1 MSTVATPSTTTA
13 APQRQS
19 LVDRLLHGNRNGEPF
34 LRQPQRTFWYAVLF
48 VAIIIGSW
56 AFWQRLSIGLAATD
70 LTSQM
75 PWGAW
80 VAFYIYFVGLSA
92 GAFLLSSLVYVFGM
106 QQFERI
112 GRMALLSAIVSMGV
126 ALAFIGADLG
136 RLERAPTTVAWF
148 SWTSPLS
155 WEVRFYTLYIALLIA
170 ELTVALRL
178 HLGKVA
184 SVARAH
190 LWMRILGTV
199 GVPLAIFG
207 VHGGTGT
214 IFAVVKARGMWAGGL
229 FPVIFVVSAIVS
241 GTALLTLIYFW
252 QRRGV
257 RRRPDKKLLN
267 ALGVVLAGALG
278 IDLGLTFYEFI
289 VPLLSFEHHETSV
302 ISVMVTGPLW
312 WSFWIVQLL
321 LGMIVPFIILVT
333 PLRQRTG
340 WMITAAAMV
349 VVGILAVRF
358 NIVVPPLIT
367 PVIEGYPVNNYV
379 PTLTEWGLAVF
390 FIAGGALV
398 YSLISELLPIHEPTE
413 EEAVH
418 EPPTGPTESTDGTT
432 PERVTA

>member
-1 MSTVATPSTTTA
+1 MSTISAKQSETTSGGTG
-13 APQRQS
+13 RRS
-19 LVDRLLHGNRNGEPF
+19 LVNRLLRGNRDGEPF
-34 LRQPQRTFWYAVLF
+34 LRRPQRQAWYIALF
-48 VAIIIGSW
+48 ILLVVGSW
-56 AFWQRLSIGLAATD
+56 AFWQRLSVGLAATD

-80 VAFYIYFVGLSA
+80 VALYIYFVGLSA

-136 RLERAPTTVAWF
+136 RIERAPSTVAWF
-148 SWTSPLS
+148 HWTSPLS
-155 WEVRFYTLYIALLIA
+155 WEVRFYVLYIALLIA
-170 ELTVALRL
+170 ELTIAVRL
-178 HLGKVA
+178 HMGRVR
-184 SVARAH
+184 SVTSSHR
-190 LWMRILGTV
+190 WMRILGTI

-241 GTALLTLIYFW
+241 GTALLILIYYW
-252 QRRGV
+252 QRHGV
-257 RRRPDKKLLN
+257 RRAPNRKLLN
-267 ALGVVLAGALG
+267 SLGIVLAGALG

-302 ISVMVTGPLW
+302 ISVMTTGPLW

-333 PLRQRTG
+333 RLRQRTPWLIG
-340 WMITAAAMV
+340 AAFLV
-349 VVGILAVRF
+349 VIGIVAVRF

-367 PVIEGYPVNNYV
+367 PVIEGYPMNSYV
-379 PTLTEWGLAVF
+379 PTLTEWGLAAF
-390 FIAGGALV
+390 FISGGALV
-398 YSLISELLPIHEPTE
+398 YSLVSEVLPIHEPTP
-413 EEAVH
+413 EEAAE
-418 EPPTGPTESTDGTT
+418 EPLLSASDDSS
-432 PERVTA
+432 PEVTA